1 MSRYLVQ
8 VKEVQPDLRFYFI
21 QVGKREYFR
30 PHRTIW
36 LTPKLIRNERG
47 EEFVE
52 FPLKG
57 KIVVTEKGTVKLLSS
72 AEHTTYDVFVGC
84 GFRGE
89 STFEVLDPVVA
100 KIDYVNFHSERGSLG
115 VSRGALVTVDGERP
129 LRVRYTRSGRL
140 YGAHATGIK
149 IFYPDGRVEDFEDV
163 DFAEIEDL
171 KA

>member
-72 AEHTTYDVFVGC
+72 AEHTTYEF
-84 GFRGE
+84 
-89 STFEVLDPVVA
+89 P
-100 KIDYVNFHSERGSLG
+100 SL
-115 VSRGALVTVDGERP
+115 
-129 LRVRYTRSGRL
+129 SGKSSIRT
-140 YGAHATGIK
+140 YAA
-149 IFYPDGRVEDFEDV
+149 YPDEYIRLARVSIPFREELHSDNRKKPSCSRSELWQFPSLSGKSS
-163 DFAEIEDL
+163 IRT
-171 KA
+171 KNCR